1 MLRNAASRV
10 MWVGRATVFLVG
22 LAVILAVIFGVAS
35 TALGKNGNPF
45 ILGKATNTATK
56 VTGLVGKIA
65 DTTKAALSV
74 NNTRGGPA
82 LELKVGN
89 PTATFP
95 IQPNDVAPMT
105 VNSTKRVDNLNAD
118 SLDGMNSTEFAPIAI
133 ESWHEVGQT
142 GEPAFQN
149 GWQNLGDSRT
159 ATAAFYKDPWGVVHL
174 KGTVK
179 SGTNGTTIFTLPCG
193 YGPDKDQNF
202 AVVSY
207 GANTSNVGILDVAFL
222 TPSCDDGSYRAEVR
236 AAQSS
241 ATAFSLNDVT
251 FRAHGS

>member
-1 MLRNAASRV
+1 MLRSAASKV
-10 MWVGRATVFLVG
+10 MWMGRATVFLVG
-22 LAVILAVIFGVAS
+22 LAVILAIIFGAAS

-56 VTGLVGKIA
+56 VTGLIGKVA
-65 DTTKAALSV
+65 TGSALSV

-82 LELKVGN
+82 LELKVGD
-89 PTATFP
+89 PTAMP
-95 IQPNDVAPMT
+95 AIPPNDVAPMT
-105 VNSTKRVDNLNAD
+105 VNSTKKVDNLNAD
-118 SLDGMNSTEFAPIAI
+118 SLDDMDSTEFAPSAV

-142 GEPAFQN
+142 GEPAFEN

-179 SGTNGTTIFTLPCG
+179 SGSNGSTIFTLPCG

-202 AVVSY
+202 TVVSY

-222 TPSCDDGSYRAEVR
+222 TPACGDGTYRAEVR
-236 AAQSS
+236 AVQSS